1 MLRLIFF
8 LILFIAAI
16 YFLMWLKGR
25 FNRLAPDAKKKLLF
39 FGLSN
44 VFNFFRNRWFWILTI
59 AWKILKRFIGR

>member
-16 YFLMWLKGR
+16 YFLMWLKSR
-25 FNRLAPDAKKKLLF
+25 FNRLSPESKKKLLF

-44 VFNFFRNRWFWILTI
+44 VFSFLKGRWFWILTI
-59 AWKILKRFIGR
+59 AWKILKRFIIR

>member
-16 YFLMWLKGR
+16 YFLMWLKNR
-25 FNRLAPDAKKKLLF
+25 FNRLQPEAKKKLLS

-44 VFNFFRNRWFWILTI
+44 VFNFLKNRWFWILTI
-59 AWKILKRFIGR
+59 AWKILKRFIIR